1 MRHGKQ
7 IRACARS
14 ARVEQEATAAVVPP
28 PPSAR
33 PAGLESSRADLL
45 RCLALEPT
53 VCRSVGLVR

>member
-7 IRACARS
+7 IRACGRS
-14 ARVEQEATAAVVPP
+14 ARKEQEAPAAVVPP

-33 PAGLESSRADLL
+33 PPGLESSRAGLL
-45 RCLALEPT
+45 SCLAREPT